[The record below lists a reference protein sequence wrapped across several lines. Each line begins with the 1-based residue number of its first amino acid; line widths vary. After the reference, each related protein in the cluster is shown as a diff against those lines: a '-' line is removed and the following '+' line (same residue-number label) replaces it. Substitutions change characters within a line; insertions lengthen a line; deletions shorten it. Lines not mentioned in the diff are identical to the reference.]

1 MTNLTNTA
9 ADQIIEREAIR
20 TAKEITASLG
30 DVTVL
35 PEHVNPS
42 DLPGGRWHRF
52 QTEAEVEEWIEA
64 NGGEDLAV
72 RDREGW
78 YSIPRPVV
86 GAPVSQGFNGDYYP
100 QGEIA
105 KVSPTG
111 KKITT
116 TTGVVFY
123 RKGQTAAWLAH
134 GTWAMVAGHQSRW
147 NPHF

>member
-100 QGEIA
+100 QATNRAGTHTSSLGRNAIP
-105 KVSPTG
+105 SPRPFG
-111 KKITT
+111 
-116 TTGVVFY
+116 
-123 RKGQTAAWLAH
+123 
-134 GTWAMVAGHQSRW
+134 AGGFFLCVRY
-147 NPHF
+147 PPLGG